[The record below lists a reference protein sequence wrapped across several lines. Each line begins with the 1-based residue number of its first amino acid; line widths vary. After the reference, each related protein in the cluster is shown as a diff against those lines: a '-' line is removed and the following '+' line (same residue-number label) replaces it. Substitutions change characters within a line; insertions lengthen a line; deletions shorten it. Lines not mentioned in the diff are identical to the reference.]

1 MMKKLFISLTIFSVL
16 FAAGWTLD
24 KIITS
29 NTYHVT
35 EKAITI

>member
-1 MMKKLFISLTIFSVL
+1 MMKKLFLSLTIFSVL
-16 FAAGWTLD
+16 FAAGWSLD

-29 NTYHVT
+29 KTYHVT